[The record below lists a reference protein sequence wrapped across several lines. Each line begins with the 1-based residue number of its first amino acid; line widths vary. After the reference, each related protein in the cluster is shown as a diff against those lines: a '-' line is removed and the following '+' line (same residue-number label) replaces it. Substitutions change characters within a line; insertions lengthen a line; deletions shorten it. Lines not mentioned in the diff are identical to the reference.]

1 MILLILEDEKMTSGV
16 LQRLRCQNSPSD
28 ITSTLEI
35 MLEKETPEILNCFR
49 HCHLSLYSTFL
60 PIIGQFFL
68 NFLKIDDICILTA
81 VLIIF
86 DKSFLVQI
94 LVKYFKTKE
103 KEIAKAASKNELMTF
118 IAINF
123 FQDFSVSNCIQ

>member
-1 MILLILEDEKMTSGV
+1 MILLILEDEKLTSAV
-16 LQRLRCQNSPSD
+16 LQRLSFQNSPSE

-60 PIIGQFFL
+60 PIIDQFFV

-103 KEIAKAASKNELMTF
+103 KEIAKLPDCMHWVSKWQPGHD
-118 IAINF
+118 A
-123 FQDFSVSNCIQ
+123 

>member
-1 MILLILEDEKMTSGV
+1 MTLLILEDEKMTSAV
-16 LQRLRCQNSPSD
+16 LHRLPLQNSSSD

-35 MLEKETPEILNCFR
+35 MLEKETTEILNCFR
-49 HCHLSLYSTFL
+49 HSHLSLYSTFL
-60 PIIGQFFL
+60 PIIDQFFL

-94 LVKYFKTKE
+94 LVKYFKMKE

-118 IAINF
+118 ITIDF